1 MNNKIISFQAEDK
14 VNNNHQ
20 NNHFMEVNNDRKKNG
35 QINRKYEKEKLVQD
49 NNYRQQLEKISIE
62 DK

>member
-1 MNNKIISFQAEDK
+1 MHIKIISFQAADK
-14 VNNNHQ
+14 INKNHQ
-20 NNHFMEVNNDRKKNG
+20 NNHFMEVNNDSKTNG